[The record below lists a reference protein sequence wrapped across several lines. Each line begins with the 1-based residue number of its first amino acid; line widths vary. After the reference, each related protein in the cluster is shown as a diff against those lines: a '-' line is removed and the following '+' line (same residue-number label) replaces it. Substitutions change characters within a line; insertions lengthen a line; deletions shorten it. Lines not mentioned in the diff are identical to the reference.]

1 MGPQPS
7 HRVYFWCRAS
17 WQPSAPVRFSS
28 PGTPASCLTSPPC
41 PEAAGWPPGGS
52 GRPCPPYPLQ
62 PRTASRTPTWLL
74 LAAPA
79 SGAHSGSARLGS
91 APAPTPGLPLPAAA
105 GLASTSAPQL
115 GPAAPP
121 PTGPH
126 ARARPASGQRA
137 ADYSS
142 QSTTRPQ
149 PLESKG
155 GPRAASRES
164 EFSGS
169 WRTMA
174 HLFSLAE
181 VKGQCGM
188 LENVVSLECVP

>member
-91 APAPTPGLPLPAAA
+91 ARLPRPLPACRSPQPQASPPPPPRSWARPRHLPQAPTPGPGRRQGNAPL
-105 GLASTSAPQL
+105 TTAPR
-115 GPAAPP
+115 AP
-121 PTGPH
+121 
-126 ARARPASGQRA
+126 RARSPSSLREDRALQAGSLSFPAPGVLWRIFLVSQR
-137 ADYSS
+137 
-142 QSTTRPQ
+142 
-149 PLESKG
+149 SKG
-155 GPRAASRES
+155 
-164 EFSGS
+164 
-169 WRTMA
+169 
-174 HLFSLAE
+174 
-181 VKGQCGM
+181 
-188 LENVVSLECVP
+188 NVACWKM

>member
-1 MGPQPS
+1 MGSGPP
-7 HRVYFWCRAS
+7 HRACFWCRAS
-17 WQPSAPVRFSS
+17 WQPSVPVRSSS
-28 PGTPASCLTSPPC
+28 PGTPVSCLASPPC

-52 GRPCPPYPLQ
+52 GRPCSPYPLQ
-62 PRTASRTPTWLL
+62 PRTASPRPTWLL

-79 SGAHSGSARLGS
+79 SGACSGSAQLRRPL
-91 APAPTPGLPLPAAA
+91 PAPPLPAAA

-115 GPAAPP
+115 GPAAQP

-126 ARARPASGQRA
+126 ARAGPASGQRA

-142 QSTTRPQ
+142 QNITRPQ

-155 GPRAASRES
+155 APCAACRES
-164 EFSGS
+164 ESSGS
-169 WRTMA
+169 WRTTA

-181 VKGQCGM
+181 VKGRGGM